1 MRSHRLDLK
10 TMDQFRVTNKREGA
24 GSGRY
29 IYTEELT
36 RHRWW
41 RLGNHRGGGDTWTK
55 GRGCTRAVRG
65 TLLLLEIYKKINK
78 RNP

>member
-1 MRSHRLDLK
+1 M
-10 TMDQFRVTNKREGA
+10 A
-24 GSGRY
+24 G

>member
-29 IYTEELT
+29 IY
-36 RHRWW
+36 
-41 RLGNHRGGGDTWTK
+41 RGVNKTQVVE
-55 GRGCTRAVRG
+55 VR
-65 TLLLLEIYKKINK
+65 
-78 RNP
+78 